1 MSTISSLTRRAAT
14 GPALALTSLLV
25 AGCAT
30 NPATGASELSLVG
43 EQQEIQMGREADQ
56 QIVAQLG
63 AVPDEALQRYVS
75 DIGQELAAR
84 SERPGLPWTFRVID
98 DASVNAFA
106 LPGGFVYVTR
116 GLMAHL
122 TSEAELAG
130 VLAHE
135 IGHITAKHA
144 VNRISRAQ
152 LAQLGVGLGMIFVE
166 ELRPF
171 GDVAGVGLQLLFLK
185 FSRDDENESDAL
197 AVRYTSRLN
206 YDPREMIDVFTTLE
220 RLGEAEAS
228 QGRVPGW
235 LSTHPDPGDR
245 QSHVRR
251 LVDAGELD
259 LSQTAVRSTAY
270 LRHLDGMIFGPNP
283 REGFF
288 DDENVFYHPD
298 LEFRMAFPR
307 GWRTLNQKQA
317 VQAMSPGQDALMVL
331 TFARESS
338 PRAALDAFA
347 RQQGVEIGQTSTRS
361 VGGFPAVWAEFRART
376 EQGTL
381 RGVVTY
387 LQYGGSVYQLM
398 GYGPEGSWSGNARTV
413 TSSIGSFRRE
423 TDSDVLAVQPKRI
436 DLVDLDRSFSVSAFM
451 ERYPSDADVRT
462 VALIN
467 HTTPNGTLPGGTLA
481 KRLVG
486 GVTLSQR

>member
-1 MSTISSLTRRAAT
+1 MSIPTHTRRAMA
-14 GPALALTSLLV
+14 GPALVLTSLLV

-30 NPATGASELSLVG
+30 NPATGESELSLVG

-63 AVPDEALQRYVS
+63 AYPDEDLQRYVS
-75 DIGQELAAR
+75 EIGQELAAR
-84 SERPGLPWTFRVID
+84 SERPNLPWTFRVID

-122 TSEAELAG
+122 TSEAQIAG

-144 VNRISRAQ
+144 VNRMSRGQ

-206 YDPREMIDVFTTLE
+206 YDPREMTEVFATLE
-220 RLGEAEAS
+220 RLGEGESS

-245 QSHVRR
+245 QAHIQR
-251 LVDAGELD
+251 LADASEMD
-259 LSQTAVRSTAY
+259 LSQTVVRRTAY
-270 LRHLDGMIFGPNP
+270 VRQLDGMVFGPNP

-307 GWRTLNQKQA
+307 GWQTLNQKQA
-317 VQAMSPGQDALMVL
+317 VQAMSPEQDALMVL
-331 TFARESS
+331 TFAREST
-338 PRAALDAFA
+338 PRRALEAFS
-347 RQQGVEIGQTSTRS
+347 RQEGVEIGQTSTRS
-361 VGGFPAVWAEFRART
+361 VGNVPAVWAEFRART

-387 LQYGGSVYQLM
+387 LDYRGNVYQLM
-398 GYGPEGSWSGNARTV
+398 GYGPEGSWSGNARSV
-413 TSSIGSFRRE
+413 TSSIGSFRQE
-423 TDSDVLAVQPKRI
+423 TDSEVLSVRPKRI
-436 DLVDLDRSFSVSAFM
+436 DLVDLDRSLSMPAFM
-451 ERYPSDADVRT
+451 ERYPSDAEIRT
-462 VALIN
+462 VAHIN
-467 HTTPNGTLPGGTLA
+467 QTTPEGSLSGGTLA

-486 GVTLSQR
+486 GATLSQR

>member
-1 MSTISSLTRRAAT
+1 MSIRSLTRRA
-14 GPALALTSLLV
+14 GIPALALTTLLA

-30 NPATGASELSLVG
+30 NPATGDSELSLVG
-43 EQQEIQMGREADQ
+43 EQQEIQMGREAHQ
-56 QIVAQLG
+56 QIGAQLG
-63 AVPDEALQRYVS
+63 FYPDEDLQQYVS
-75 DIGQELAAR
+75 DIGLELAAR
-84 SERPGLPWTFRVID
+84 SERPDLPWTFRVVD

-135 IGHITAKHA
+135 IGHITAKHS

-171 GDVAGVGLQLLFLK
+171 ADVADVGLSLLFLK

-197 AVRYTSRLN
+197 AVRYTTRLN
-206 YDPREMIDVFTTLE
+206 YDPREMLDVFTTLQA
-220 RLGEAEAS
+220 LGEGESS

-235 LSTHPDPGDR
+235 LSTHPEPGDR
-245 QSHVRR
+245 QAHITR
-251 LVDAGELD
+251 LVDASEFD
-259 LSQTAVRSTAY
+259 ASQAMVRGTAY
-270 LRHLDGMIFGPNP
+270 VRHLDGMIFGPNP
-283 REGFF
+283 REGYF
-288 DDENVFYHPD
+288 DEENVFYHPE

-307 GWRTLNQKQA
+307 GWQTLNQKQA
-317 VQAMSPGQDALMVL
+317 VQAMSPEQDALMVV

-338 PRAALDAFA
+338 ARAGLEAFA
-347 RQQGVEIGQTSTRS
+347 RQQGVEIGQTSTQS
-361 VGGFPAVWAEFRART
+361 VGGFPAVWAEFRVRAQ
-376 EQGTL
+376 QGTF
-381 RGVVTY
+381 RGMVTF
-387 LQYGGSVYQLM
+387 LEYGGNVYRLM
-398 GYGPEGSWSGNARTV
+398 GYGPESAWSGNARTV
-413 TSSIGSFRRE
+413 TSSIGTFRRE
-423 TDSDVLAVQPKRI
+423 TDPDVLAVQPKRI
-436 DLVDLDRSFSVSAFM
+436 DLVDLDRTLSMTQFM
-451 ERYPSDADVRT
+451 ERYPSDAETRT

-467 HTTPNGTLPGGTLA
+467 HTTADGSLRGGTLA

-486 GVTLSQR
+486 GVALSQR

>member
-1 MSTISSLTRRAAT
+1 MSIRSLTRRA
-14 GPALALTSLLV
+14 GIPALALTSLLV

-30 NPATGASELSLVG
+30 NPATGESELSLVG
-43 EQQEIQMGREADQ
+43 EQQEIQMGREAHE
-56 QIVAQLG
+56 QISAQLG
-63 AVPDEALQRYVS
+63 FYPDQDLQRYVN

-84 SERPGLPWTFRVID
+84 SERPDLPWTFRVVD

-122 TSEAELAG
+122 TSEAQVAG

-152 LAQLGVGLGMIFVE
+152 LAQLGVGLGMVFVE

-171 GDVAGVGLQLLFLK
+171 GDVANVGMQLLFLK

-206 YDPREMIDVFTTLE
+206 YDPREMGDVFATLQA
-220 RLGEAEAS
+220 LGEGEAS

-245 QSHVRR
+245 QAHVMRLVEASEGFDPSQAMVRR
-251 LVDAGELD
+251 
-259 LSQTAVRSTAY
+259 TAY
-270 LRHLDGMIFGPNP
+270 VRQLDGMVFGPNP
-283 REGFF
+283 REGYF
-288 DDENVFYHPD
+288 DADNVFYHPE

-307 GWRTLNQKQA
+307 GWQTLNQKQA
-317 VQAMSPGQDALMVL
+317 VQALSPEQDALMAV

-338 PRAALDAFA
+338 ARAGLDAFA
-347 RQQGVEIGQTSTRS
+347 RQEGVEIGQTSTQS
-361 VGGFPAVWAEFRART
+361 VGGFPAVWAEFRARAQ
-376 EQGTL
+376 QGTL
-381 RGVVTY
+381 RGVVTF
-387 LQYGGSVYQLM
+387 LEYGGNVYRIM
-398 GYGPEGSWSGNARTV
+398 GYGPEQAWSRNARTV
-413 TSSIGSFRRE
+413 TSSIGTFRRE
-423 TDSDVLAVQPKRI
+423 TDADVLAVQPKRI
-436 DLVDLDRSFSVSAFM
+436 DLVDLDRTLSMSEFM
-451 ERYPSDADVRT
+451 SRYPSDAEMRT

-467 HTTPNGTLPGGTLA
+467 QTSPDGSLSGGTLA

-486 GVTLSQR
+486 GVALSQR